1 MEWVKIILK
10 EYIIKNN
17 ILTNSERLEK
27 AYLYIN
33 NQGYSESIGILC
45 DALIADRKI
54 IEILEGQ
61 KHDIF

>member
-1 MEWVKIILK
+1 MEWVRIILK

-33 NQGYSESIGILC
+33 DQGYSKSIGILC

-54 IEILEGQ
+54 KEILEGV
-61 KHDIF
+61 

>member
-1 MEWVKIILK
+1 MEWIKTILK
-10 EYIIKNN
+10 EYIIKNK
-17 ILTNSERLEK
+17 ISTNSERLEK

-54 IEILEGQ
+54 KEILEGVQ
-61 KHDIF
+61 HELF

>member
-1 MEWVKIILK
+1 MGQYNIKRIL
-10 EYIIKNN
+10 IKNN

-33 NQGYSESIGILC
+33 NQGYSESISILC

-54 IEILEGQ
+54 IEILKG
-61 KHDIF
+61 